1 MKNDHETKVEGSV
14 TKMTKC
20 QNPREQ
26 KDKDKEGARK
36 LKRLMTYSFFFFFLK
51 QFIIVFLKERD
62 SIGQQRGTIDSL

>member
-36 LKRLMTYSFFFFFLK
+36 LKRLITYIFFFFF
-51 QFIIVFLKERD
+51 
-62 SIGQQRGTIDSL
+62 

>member
-1 MKNDHETKVEGSV
+1 MKNDHETKVEGSA

-36 LKRLMTYSFFFFFLK
+36 LKRLMAYSFFFFFETIYNLIFK
-51 QFIIVFLKERD
+51 RKRLNRSTKRD
-62 SIGQQRGTIDSL
+62 N

>member
-36 LKRLMTYSFFFFFLK
+36 LKRLMT
-51 QFIIVFLKERD
+51 
-62 SIGQQRGTIDSL
+62 

>member
-36 LKRLMTYSFFFFFLK
+36 LKRLMTYSFFFFFFETIYNLIFK
-51 QFIIVFLKERD
+51 RKRLNRSTKRD
-62 SIGQQRGTIDSL
+62 N

>member
-36 LKRLMTYSFFFFFLK
+36 LKRLMTYFFFFFFFETIYNLIFK
-51 QFIIVFLKERD
+51 RKRLNRSTKRD
-62 SIGQQRGTIDSL
+62 N

>member
-36 LKRLMTYSFFFFFLK
+36 LKRLTFFFFFFETIYNLIFK
-51 QFIIVFLKERD
+51 RKRLNRSTKRD
-62 SIGQQRGTIDSL
+62 N